1 MGRIL
6 SRSDRTSLRS
16 IGSRRLETGLPRRS
30 GAGPDGASPPRRG
43 GRGRREVRHVRPGDP
58 LVEARHRRRRRA
70 PRGGRGRPAR
80 RARRARARSA
90 RRGRGLAVL
99 AFATASLAWFHRL
112 RVTVDEARLTLG
124 FGPIRRQVAL
134 DRIERA
140 RPVTY
145 RALTWGGWGI
155 RWRPGTGTLWNV
167 PGDGGRAVEL
177 TLRDGRLLL
186 FSSPD
191 PDAAVA
197 AIEAARSAGR

>member
-1 MGRIL
+1 MFVQEIRWSKLATAAVVALLAAVAAGQL
-6 SRSDRTSLRS
+6 VAL
-16 IGSRRLETGLPRRS
+16 
-30 GAGPDGASPPRRG
+30 GALAHAAPAAGAASP
-43 GRGRREVRHVRPGDP
+43 
-58 LVEARHRRRRRA
+58 LV
-70 PRGGRGRPAR
+70 
-80 RARRARARSA
+80 
-90 RRGRGLAVL
+90 GLAVL